1 VPKRSA
7 FLLVWW
13 LWLAPAWCLAQVN
26 GPLSNRRCQWL
37 RPQFTPDSAG
47 GYRATLRPDTLSLLP
62 DSTRLL
68 RACAGGRPLSL
79 VCELSHQPIDNTLII
94 KWLVAPLP
102 DSVEICYR
110 VLPHAFA
117 QKIFNRDQAKYDS
130 GGYHNPEVN
139 TVVTAGNDPAGPPA
153 LGQRAELFKAEGLQK
168 SGSLTRGLS
177 FGNRQDVFVQSALNL
192 QMEGKITEDLHLTA
206 VLTDQ
211 NIPFQPEGNT
221 QQLQQFDRVFIKL
234 THPVVNL
241 SAGDVVLQNPSLANG
256 RPQSQFL
263 RFYKN
268 VLGAV
273 LETTPRRP
281 AADSSQRS
289 QKLALGQTRVGLAAA
304 KGRFF
309 SQVVPV
315 QEGVLGPYRLRGPEG
330 DRFIIILANSE
341 RVYLDNR
348 LLTRGFNYDYV
359 IDYNTAEIT
368 FTNRVVVTRFS
379 RVRVDMEY
387 NVQNYPRSILT
398 ASHYQP
404 LGRFTVFGQFYR
416 ERDNP
421 NNPLLANL
429 DTAGRRLL
437 ARVGDSVQNAL
448 APAIQPAEWNVNR
461 VLYTAR
467 DTVADGR
474 TYRAYVRA
482 RGPQEPNLFSLT
494 FSEVGPGRG
503 DYLPGSPTANGREY
517 LWVAPRNGVS
527 QGNYAPVRL
536 LPAPN
541 QRQMA
546 VLGASFQLSKAEH
559 LFGEMAFSQFDPNL
573 YATLGNADNAGQ
585 ALKFGY
591 TNTGK
596 PLNIKVLPNWQ
607 WLAHLDYERDN
618 ANFRPV
624 DRFRD
629 IEFDRD
635 WSLDFQNGALDL
647 QLNTSPGQGETVAGA
662 PLSSG
667 RVSAVADQLVNAGA
681 GLRKNAAEFVSL
693 RHIRRQRGAE
703 ANGYQQTADLG
714 ARWGRWHLLVNFF
727 TMRNRFTR
735 QGEAYRST
743 WDRLRTE
750 LSYRGQHLV
759 PGYVYATDR
768 NVISRVRPGATDSVA
783 ATAMHFAEHRFYL
796 KNGDS
801 SRWQFGAD
809 FSFRQDELPVEGRLR
824 RTNQANT
831 LNVTASRQTKTQYF
845 SLIATYRNLA
855 TLAGAA
861 GLPSPG
867 LRQPGNDE
875 TITGRLDWNAQFWR
889 GAVRSELTLQNGSGR
904 ELRREFTYLPVNPGQ
919 GTHTWRDD
927 NADGLQQLNEF
938 YLAINPDERNFI
950 KVFTPTDQYINA
962 FTNALSYRLNA
973 GFPKDWAKRGGLRTW
988 LLRLSNVSSWTINKR
1003 LTDRRLLPRFLPWAP
1018 ATDSLLLGE
1027 QNVLRSA
1034 FFYNR
1039 TNPKFGLE
1047 ISLFRSEQKQLLTN
1061 GFEGRQQRDFQAS
1074 LRYNLG
1080 PALNARLAAVAD
1092 ERGSRSDFL
1101 ANRNYLVTSRQV
1113 RPELAWQPS
1122 PNFRLAGIY
1131 EWKNKQNLTGEE
1143 RAVFHEASLDLR
1155 WAKESQRT
1163 VNLRLR
1169 LANIAFAGAANTP
1182 VGYEMLEALQNG
1194 RNYTWTANWQQR
1206 LSNGLQLTFQY
1217 EGRSSPGQTI
1227 VHIGRAQVTAL
1238 F

>member
-1 VPKRSA
+1 
-7 FLLVWW
+7 LLLWW
-13 LWLAPAWCLAQVN
+13 LWLAPAWCLAQAN
-26 GPLSNRRCQWL
+26 GPLSNLRCRWL
-37 RPQFTPDSAG
+37 RPQFAPDSTG

-62 DSTRLL
+62 DSTRLPL
-68 RACAGGRPLSL
+68 AHAGGR
-79 VCELSHQPIDNTLII
+79 TLASTGRLAHDLTTNAVILY
-94 KWLVAPLP
+94 WPAAPLP
-102 DSVEICYR
+102 DSVQLCYR
-110 VLPHAFA
+110 VLPYLFS

-130 GGYHNPEVN
+130 GGYHNPAVN
-139 TVVTAGNDPAGPPA
+139 TVVTAGNEAPGPAT
-153 LGQRAELFKAEGLQK
+153 LGQRVELFRAEGLQK

-234 THPVVNL
+234 AHPVVNL
-241 SAGDVVLQNPSLANG
+241 SAGDVVLQTPSLANG

-273 LETTPRRP
+273 LETTPRGFKPDSTGAGRP
-281 AADSSQRS
+281 
-289 QKLALGQTRVGLAAA
+289 LALGQTRVGLAAA

-437 ARVGDSVQNAL
+437 AHVGDSVQNAL
-448 APAIQPAEWNVNR
+448 APAVQAAEWDVNR

-467 DTVADGR
+467 DTVVDGR
-474 TYRAYVRA
+474 AYRAYVRA
-482 RGPQEPNLFSLT
+482 RGPQERNLFSLN
-494 FSEVGPGRG
+494 FSEVGQGRG
-503 DYLPGSPTANGREY
+503 DYRPGSPTANGREY
-517 LWVAPRNGVS
+517 VWVAPRNGVP

-546 VLGASFQLSKAEH
+546 VLGASFQLSKTEQ
-559 LFGEMAFSQFDPNL
+559 LFGEAAFSQFDPNL
-573 YATLGNADNAGQ
+573 YSTVGNLDNTGRAV
-585 ALKFGY
+585 KFGY
-591 TNTGK
+591 VNTGK
-596 PLNIKVLPNWQ
+596 PLHLNVLKNWQ
-607 WLAHLDYERDN
+607 WLANLDFEHDN

-635 WSLDFQNGALDL
+635 WSLDFQNGTLDL
-647 QLNTSPGQGETVAGA
+647 QLNTSPGQSQGEAAAV
-662 PLSSG
+662 PLSSS
-667 RVSAVADQLVNAGA
+667 RVSAVADQIVNAGV
-681 GLRKNAAEFVSL
+681 GLRKSPAEFVSL
-693 RHIRRQRGAE
+693 RHTRRLRGTE
-703 ANGYQQTADLG
+703 ANGYQQTADAG
-714 ARWGRWHLLVNFF
+714 ARWGKWHLLVNFF
-727 TMRNRFTR
+727 TMRNQLARS
-735 QGEAYRST
+735 GVAYRST
-743 WDRLRTE
+743 WDRFRAE
-750 LSYRGQHLV
+750 LSYRGHRLV
-759 PGYVYATDR
+759 PGYGYATDR
-768 NVISRVRPGATDSVA
+768 NAISRVRPGAADSVA
-783 ATAMHFAEHRFYL
+783 ATAMNFAEHRFYL

-809 FSFRQDELPVEGRLR
+809 FSARQDFLPVEGRLR

-831 LNVTASRQTKTQYF
+831 LNLTASRQTKTQYF
-845 SLIATYRNLA
+845 SLLATYRNLA

-861 GLPSPG
+861 SLPSPG

-889 GAVRSELTLQNGSGR
+889 GAVRSDLTLQNGSGR

-919 GTHTWRDD
+919 GTHAWRDD
-927 NADGLQQLNEF
+927 NGDGLQQLNEF

-973 GFPKDWAKRGGLRTW
+973 GFPKDWAKRGGLRAW
-988 LLRLSNVSSWTINKR
+988 LVRLSNVSSWTINKR
-1003 LTDRRLLPRFLPWAP
+1003 LTDRRLLPRFLPWIAP
-1018 ATDSLLLGE
+1018 ADSQLLGE

-1039 TNPKFGLE
+1039 TSPKFGAE
-1047 ISLFRSEQKQLLTN
+1047 VSIFNSDQKQLLTN
-1061 GFEGRQQRDFQAS
+1061 GFEGRQQRELQAN

-1080 PALNARLAAVAD
+1080 AALNARLAALTD
-1092 ERGSRSDFL
+1092 QRGNRSDFL
-1101 ANRNYLVTSRQV
+1101 TNRNYLIASRQI

-1131 EWKNKQNLTGEE
+1131 EWKNKQNQQGEE

-1169 LANIAFAGAANTP
+1169 VANIAFTGAANTP